1 MVAEGVDGAPRD
13 WGELGDECV
22 GKLICPAVG
31 DDLWREI
38 VAKHSRLGWRVKLDL
53 FASESN
59 ARCSSFCSRGP
70 GVRRA
75 LKGWTRSQ
83 SLTGRSA
90 RRVWSGIGKWYTL
103 FLPLFWFDTRATR
116 QFMTVLG

>member
-38 VAKHSRLGWRVKLDL
+38 VANTLGWGG
-53 FASESN
+53 ESN
-59 ARCSSFCSRGP
+59 
-70 GVRRA
+70 
-75 LKGWTRSQ
+75 WTYSPRN
-83 SLTGRSA
+83 R
-90 RRVWSGIGKWYTL
+90 
-103 FLPLFWFDTRATR
+103 TRA
-116 QFMTVLG
+116 VLVSVAEARV

>member
-38 VAKHSRLGWRVKLDL
+38 VANTLGWVASQTGLIRLGI
-53 FASESN
+53 E
-59 ARCSSFCSRGP
+59 
-70 GVRRA
+70 RA
-75 LKGWTRSQ
+75 L
-83 SLTGRSA
+83 
-90 RRVWSGIGKWYTL
+90 
-103 FLPLFWFDTRATR
+103 F
-116 QFMTVLG
+116 